1 MSEANEIDITMMQRA
16 LTLAAEAAARGDIPV
31 GAVVYRGD
39 EIVGEGANRR
49 EIDHDP
55 SGHAEIVAMREAGRH
70 LQSWRLHGCAMAV
83 TLEPCTMCA
92 GALVNA
98 RLDRVVWGADDAKS
112 GACRSLYEIH
122 DDPRLN
128 HRLEGIGGVLKDESV
143 ALLQNFFSARRG
155 R

>member
-1 MSEANEIDITMMQRA
+1 MSGASGIDIAMMQRA
-16 LTLAAEAAARGDIPV
+16 LTLASEAASRGDIPV

-39 EIVGEGANRR
+39 EILGEGANRR

-55 SGHAEIVAMREAGRH
+55 SGHAEIVAMREAGKR

-92 GALVNA
+92 GAIVNA

-112 GACRSLYEIH
+112 GACGSLYEIH
-122 DDPRLN
+122 ADPRLN
-128 HRLEGIGGVLKDESV
+128 HRLEGIGGVLRDESV
-143 ALLQNFFSARRG
+143 ALLQKFFSVRRG

>member
-1 MSEANEIDITMMQRA
+1 MGLVTRRSTVRRV
-16 LTLAAEAAARGDIPV
+16 TLQFEVIQDQD
-31 GAVVYRGD
+31 AVVYRGD